1 MIQRNFRKL
10 KARKEFKQRKLGLFA
25 EEDLNLPEDT
35 GRVKHHKEEL

>member
-25 EEDLNLPEDT
+25 EEEDLPEDT